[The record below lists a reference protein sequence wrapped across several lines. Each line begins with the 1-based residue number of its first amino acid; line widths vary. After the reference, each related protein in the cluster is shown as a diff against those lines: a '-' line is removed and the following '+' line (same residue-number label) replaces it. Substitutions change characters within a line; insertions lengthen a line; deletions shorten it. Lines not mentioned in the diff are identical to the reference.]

1 MPSQKPRVATY
12 TTKTNVRKLKI
23 ISAYNDMSMSEYIE
37 YLIDIAITD
46 YENENGEIIL
56 KEENDE
62 EDEGIKKRIKV
73 KNILQNG
80 DNNSISIS

>member
-12 TTKTNVRKLKI
+12 TTKTNIRKLKI
-23 ISAYNDMSMSEYIE
+23 ISAYSDMSMSEYLE
-37 YLIDIAITD
+37 YLIDRAITD

-56 KEENDE
+56 N
-62 EDEGIKKRIKV
+62 EDDLERTEHSKRVKV

-80 DNNSISIS
+80 DNNSINIG